1 MEGLVSDDYSVRLL
15 SHELENLDYRL
26 PYQAYSAKGKNPADS
41 FDTGKCR
48 IFLVEIE
55 QRYHLVVSN
64 DDFATP
70 PSIYYY
76 ASGNSL
82 SFITSIELL
91 FHFSILFVILKV
103 CSYTSSGTTIA
114 NTIYGIRFNVSEKLF
129 FNFSICSLQRSIRPE
144 VIPFLIYFIS

>member
-70 PSIYYY
+70 PLYTIM
-76 ASGNSL
+76 
-82 SFITSIELL
+82 LL
-91 FHFSILFVILKV
+91 VIHFPLLPQSNCYSTFQYCL
-103 CSYTSSGTTIA
+103 
-114 NTIYGIRFNVSEKLF
+114 
-129 FNFSICSLQRSIRPE
+129 
-144 VIPFLIYFIS
+144 